1 MGCANGLICIETQ
14 EREAKHRQ
22 LPLDENVPQGG
33 WTEEEGWT
41 AWLSSRELGLCCFTE
56 AGENACFGVGDYSI
70 ASLEDKMGYF
80 YENMS
85 S

>member
-1 MGCANGLICIETQ
+1 MNVICIETQ

-22 LPLDENVPQGG
+22 LPLDENVSQGG

-41 AWLSSRELGLCCFTE
+41 AWLSCWWARELGLCCFVKVE
-56 AGENACFGVGDYSI
+56 KNACFGVGDFSI
-70 ASLEDKMGYF
+70 ASLENKMGYF